1 MSLFQYQNLLG
12 ALLIII
18 LVVTVIDRA
27 SDRIR
32 KSIT

>member
-1 MSLFQYQNLLG
+1 MSLFQYQYLLG
-12 ALLIII
+12 ALIII
-18 LVVTVIDRA
+18 VVVVTVIDRA